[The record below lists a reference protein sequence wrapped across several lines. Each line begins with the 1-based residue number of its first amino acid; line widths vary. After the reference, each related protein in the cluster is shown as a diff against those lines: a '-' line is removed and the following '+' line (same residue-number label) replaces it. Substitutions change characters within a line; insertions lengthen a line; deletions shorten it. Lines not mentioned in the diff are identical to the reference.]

1 MCWRIWCVNIKHQKY
16 KFHNILRVAS
26 SDLISFLWWN
36 QFHFAWS
43 WNSSVRFTC
52 NVIQRMILNNLITTK
67 WLDWMWKM
75 CSSSVHIFSIS
86 SNRSPNTRTN
96 HLSWRLYL
104 TPVICH
110 PFLGP
115 IISDESYR
123 IMNLTKKKWGIQKT
137 QQMAFFF
144 LHCHTR
150 LYMCTACMGKYDA
163 NKLML
168 DRRKKKSAHKL
179 VSLKEMIYV

>member
-52 NVIQRMILNNLITTK
+52 IVIQRMILNNLITIK

-115 IISDESYR
+115 IISNESYR
-123 IMNLTKKKWGIQKT
+123 IMNLTKKNGGFKRLSKWHFSFFTVT
-137 QQMAFFF
+137 QDCTCVQHAWENTMQTNW
-144 LHCHTR
+144 CSTEEKKNRHT
-150 LYMCTACMGKYDA
+150 
-163 NKLML
+163 NWFP
-168 DRRKKKSAHKL
+168 
-179 VSLKEMIYV
+179 